1 MSYVTEDVRLSTLQ
15 KKLVK
20 EPNATTALALAFQ
33 ISASILL
40 NDNRHYVRRLTD
52 VISEAI
58 VEVFYGKH
66 ADAVKEESANA
77 LGKVGFILADHS
89 AEFDK
94 WYKWLWTDFE
104 ESKKENAQNLYL
116 RSLAAML
123 RLKPRFGDH
132 VVHMVMKDMQELLER
147 TESSTLILT
156 LVDSL
161 VIISEWKPKL
171 FEPIFQD
178 VVDIL
183 VGWHIDSMQTP
194 SVRSHMS
201 EVLLREFDTQR
212 CFRKW
217 VERIQVR

>member
-132 VVHMVMKDMQELLER
+132 AHKRREDLQRALAVLEDHLRRGNEDVMARGRLA
-147 TESSTLILT
+147 
-156 LVDSL
+156 
-161 VIISEWKPKL
+161 
-171 FEPIFQD
+171 D
-178 VVDIL
+178 V
-183 VGWHIDSMQTP
+183 P
-194 SVRSHMS
+194 
-201 EVLLREFDTQR
+201 
-212 CFRKW
+212 
-217 VERIQVR
+217 